1 VLHYTNLPSEPTAT
15 QDSDDLDPNWPSE
28 GKIDFDGV
36 YLRYRPDLPHVL
48 RGLSFTV
55 GAGEKV
61 GIIGRTGAGKSSIAQ
76 ALFRMVELD
85 RGGIFIDGVDTK
97 SVDIDEV
104 GSFRYLRSFSLRLGC
119 LLTSLAPIST
129 GHHPTRCLPLRG
141 QYKVCPRVRISGV
154 KV

>member
-1 VLHYTNLPSEPTAT
+1 
-15 QDSDDLDPNWPSE
+15 
-28 GKIDFDGV
+28 V
-36 YLRYRPDLPHVL
+36 YLRYRSDLPHVL

-85 RGGIFIDGVDTK
+85 HGGISIDGMDTR

-104 GSFRYLRSFSLRLGC
+104 SSVRYLRPSFPLGV
-119 LLTSLAPIST
+119 LTAEFSSDLDWRSSHKTHSSSRA
-129 GHHPTRCLPLRG
+129 
-141 QYKVCPRVRISGV
+141 V
-154 KV
+154 